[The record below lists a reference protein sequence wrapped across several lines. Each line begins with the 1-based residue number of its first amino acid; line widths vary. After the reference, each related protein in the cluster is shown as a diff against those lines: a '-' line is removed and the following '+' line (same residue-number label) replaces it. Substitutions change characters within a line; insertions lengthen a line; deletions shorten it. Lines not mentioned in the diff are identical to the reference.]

1 MKEEEDEDKIELK
14 AVLLGNSGV
23 GKTNLINTCVG
34 LEFKK
39 DINSTTT
46 SGFVSKKVIKDG
58 KEYIINL
65 WDTAGQEIYKSI
77 TKIIIKKS
85 KIVLFVYDITDRKS
99 FNDLKEWIK
108 IAKEIIDND
117 YISAIVGNK
126 SDLFLNEQ
134 VSEEEAR
141 KFAEQNGMEF
151 QLASAK
157 EAPKEFSIFL
167 ENLIEERE
175 GMSKSEI
182 KGQISL
188 TNDLN
193 DKKENPC
200 NC

>member
-99 FNDLKEWIK
+99 FDDLKEWIK
-108 IAKEIIDND
+108 IAKDIIDNE

-134 VSEEEAR
+134 INEEEAR
-141 KFAEQNGMEF
+141 KFAEQNGMLF

-157 EAPKEFSIFL
+157 ETPKEFSLFL
-167 ENLIEERE
+167 EDLIEERE

-182 KGQISL
+182 KEQINL
-188 TNDLN
+188 TNELIG
-193 DKKENPC
+193 KKTNAC